1 MVERGVNVRISA
13 KGKYAL
19 AAAVYMAARH
29 GNGEYISVINIA
41 SALNIS
47 KIYLEQVFSLLKKGG
62 IVKSVKG
69 SQGGYTLTDAPSRI
83 TAYDVLSCS
92 EGALF
97 EENGGA
103 SLSSKPL
110 EKAMKKLVFN
120 KLDCEI
126 KDYLQTV
133 TLADLLSEAEKNKSG
148 EEMMFYI

>member
-1 MVERGVNVRISA
+1 MIKRGVNVRISA

-19 AAAVYMAARH
+19 AASVYMAAH
-29 GNGEYISVINIA
+29 YGNGEYISVINI
-41 SALNIS
+41 STALNIS

-62 IVKSVKG
+62 VVKSIKG
-69 SQGGYTLTDAPSRI
+69 SQGGYALSDSPARL

-97 EENGGA
+97 EENIGA
-103 SLSSKPL
+103 AVSSKPL

-126 KDYLQTV
+126 NTNLF
-133 TLADLLSEAEKNKSG
+133 L
-148 EEMMFYI
+148 I